1 MTEVA
6 GGRLLPIAD
15 GPELRAQAVALGRRH
30 RPALLF
36 VIGLHALAAGAGL
49 AGPPLLGALVQSVVS
64 GTTTSYINRIV
75 LVLACFLVL
84 QTLFTWLARRA
95 SFVLAEELFAELRED
110 FMERVLALPLST
122 VEQAGTGDLV
132 SRSTADVDSLARTI
146 RFAVPETLIASV
158 TTLLTVAAAIW
169 VNPLAAIPVVAG
181 VPVLW
186 AGTRWYLRHAPAGY
200 LWERASYATL
210 AGTVGET
217 VDGGRTIDALGLGE
231 ERVRRIDGDL
241 DEAYRA
247 ERRTLYLRT
256 LWFPTA
262 EFAYVIPVAA
272 SLAWGGWLVSTGH
285 ATIGEVTAVSLYVV
299 QLADPVDRLISWLDE
314 IQVGATS
321 FARLVG
327 VARVPPDR
335 SPSGERPDGDDLRAH
350 EVRYAYVEG
359 RDVLHGIDL
368 ELAPGE
374 RVAVVGP
381 SGAGKSTL
389 GRLLAGIHPPRT
401 GRVEVGGVRLVDLP
415 LESLRRE
422 VALVTQEQHVF
433 VGTLA
438 ENLRLARPGASEL
451 ELAGALEAVD
461 ALDWAESLPVGLD
474 TVVGAG
480 GFALTPAQAQ
490 QLALAR
496 LVLAD
501 PHTLVLDEATSLL
514 DPRAARHLERSLASV
529 LDGRTVVAIAHRLH
543 TAHDADRVAVVE
555 DGLLQ
560 ELGTHDEL
568 VAQEGSYAALWE
580 SWHADR

>member
-1 MTEVA
+1 M
-6 GGRLLPIAD
+6 
-15 GPELRAQAVALGRRH
+15 
-30 RPALLF
+30 
-36 VIGLHALAAGAGL
+36 
-49 AGPPLLGALVQSVVS
+49 
-64 GTTTSYINRIV
+64 
-75 LVLACFLVL
+75 
-84 QTLFTWLARRA
+84 
-95 SFVLAEELFAELRED
+95 
-110 FMERVLALPLST
+110 
-122 VEQAGTGDLV
+122 
-132 SRSTADVDSLARTI
+132 DSLARTI
-146 RFAVPETLIASV
+146 RFALPETLIASV
-158 TTLLTVAAAIW
+158 TTLLTVVAVFW
-169 VNPLAAIPVVAG
+169 VNPLAAIPCLAG
-181 VPVLW
+181 VPVLLL
-186 AGTRWYLRHAPAGY
+186 GTRWYLRRAPAGY
-200 LWERASYATL
+200 LWERAAYATL

-241 DEAYRA
+241 EEAYRA

-256 LWFPTA
+256 VWFPSA

-285 ATIGEVTAVSLYVV
+285 ATIGEVTAVALYVV

-327 VARVPPDR
+327 VARVPADR
-335 SPSGERPDGDDLRAH
+335 SPTGEQPEGDELRAS
-350 EVRYAYVEG
+350 EVRYAYVQD

-368 ELAPGE
+368 ELEPGE

-401 GRVEVGGVRLVDLP
+401 GRVDVGGVRLVDLT
-415 LESLRRE
+415 LESLRQE

-438 ENLRLARPGASEL
+438 ENLSLARPRATTD
-451 ELAGALEAVD
+451 ELAAALEAVD
-461 ALDWAESLPVGLD
+461 ALQWAESLPDGLE
-474 TVVGAG
+474 TMVGAG
-480 GFALTPAQAQ
+480 GHPLTPAQAQ

-560 ELGTHDEL
+560 ELGTHEEL
-568 VAQEGSYAALWE
+568 VAHGGSYAALWE
-580 SWHADR
+580 SWHSNR